1 MPHTCRTASSEGRR
15 DRPADGIHR
24 GPACCADHVGHGPCP
39 DPATTGPDP
48 FVVCGDLTGMSAYSS
63 LGRNGNGANTVEIRT
78 VDSAASIHGRH
89 TRNHQTNKYAAPE
102 SQPLVSALR
111 MTNSLSGMEL
121 FVNGI
126 ILTFNMAGDTT
137 SGITVQTL
145 TCTNAGIFVCLYPR
159 ALYDQ
164 EIQQVTNWLTQRW
177 L

>member
-1 MPHTCRTASSEGRR
+1 MIDRRMESIVGPPVAQTTSGTVPALIPPLQDRTL
-15 DRPADGIHR
+15 
-24 GPACCADHVGHGPCP
+24 
-39 DPATTGPDP
+39 

-89 TRNHQTNKYAAPE
+89 TGSHQTNKYAAPE